1 MVRFGCA
8 QSLIVTFDKERDIE
22 TPEGLISVRPAW
34 KWLLEAGARKRNY
47 DLVAMILQPRFD
59 GCETTS
65 VDLRLLLVSLR
76 EIPSRFSRK

>member
-34 KWLLEAGARKRNY
+34 KGCWKRE
-47 DLVAMILQPRFD
+47 REK
-59 GCETTS
+59 ETT
-65 VDLRLLLVSLR
+65 
-76 EIPSRFSRK
+76 IW

>member
-34 KWLLEAGARKRNY
+34 KWLLEALSEKKKLRFGSY
-47 DLVAMILQPRFD
+47 DFAATI
-59 GCETTS
+59 
-65 VDLRLLLVSLR
+65 
-76 EIPSRFSRK
+76 

>member
-34 KWLLEAGARKRNY
+34 K
-47 DLVAMILQPRFD
+47 PRFD